1 MKTFMDN
8 CSEID
13 DFRLAVKRTRP
24 RTLQEAVTAAMQEE
38 CIRVSEDRKSQTN
51 RVQRRPIYNMRWNW
65 RNNDNGRTSP
75 KANND
80 NIQQLPNQGNANGNR
95 NFQPTKMCFECN
107 STEHLYKDCP
117 NKPNGRNNGR
127 SGTGNRT
134 DVKTGTG
141 SSNSGRPMQ

>member
-24 RTLQEAVTAAMQEE
+24 RTLQEAVTAAMPEE

-51 RVQRRPIYNMRWNW
+51 RVQSRPIYYMRWNW

-80 NIQQLPNQGNANGNR
+80 NIQQVSNQGNANGYR
-95 NFQPTKMCFECN
+95 NIQPTKRCFECN
-107 STEHLYKDCP
+107 
-117 NKPNGRNNGR
+117 
-127 SGTGNRT
+127 
-134 DVKTGTG
+134 
-141 SSNSGRPMQ
+141 